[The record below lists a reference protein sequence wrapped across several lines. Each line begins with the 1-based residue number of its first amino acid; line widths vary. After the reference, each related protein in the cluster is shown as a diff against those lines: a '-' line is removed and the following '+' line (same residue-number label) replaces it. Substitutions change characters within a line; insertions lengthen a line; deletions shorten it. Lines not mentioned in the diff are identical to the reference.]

1 MASTGIFYLKN
12 AICKEM
18 PSRVAGRYLNQV
30 GGDFC
35 QQPATFD
42 NPAFVRPK
50 KTPALQGRSEIQFL
64 TSKSSKSDGLRGKGP
79 LKTLQKSQH
88 QASKVKTQTPVI
100 HIVNFH
106 IFK

>member
-1 MASTGIFYLKN
+1 
-12 AICKEM
+12 M
-18 PSRVAGRYLNQV
+18 PSVKKCQAESPADTNQA

-42 NPAFVRPK
+42 NPAFVHPK

-106 IFK
+106 IFM